1 MKRPFEMTFFKLRD
15 ALGDVS
21 QLSIRKQMCFKY
33 IEWKARGLDK
43 YKREWVDLTV
53 EFRKVEGRIGSKRT
67 KLEKLARG
75 HFRQRRQLKGNEAS
89 REGARAF
96 ALKQLAEG
104 TGIHSPEMKAR
115 RSETAKENMKRQ
127 TAENRNSNT
136 KEWVI
141 TCKEGG
147 EFRIRNLT
155 AFCREHNINYRNLHF
170 TAVSNWWAKGY
181 RARKYD
187 PLTDSEV
194 PTREEYEKEQ
204 GG

>member
-1 MKRPFEMTFFKLRD
+1 MLILEERFPD
-15 ALGDVS
+15 SSV
-21 QLSIRKQMCFKY
+21 LSIRKQFCLAY
-33 IEWKARGLDK
+33 IRWKGRGLEGL
-43 YKREWVDLTV
+43 KRAWVDLSV
-53 EFRKVEGRIGSKRT
+53 EFRKREGKIGLNRT
-67 KLEKLARG
+67 KLERLARQ

-104 TGIHSPEMKAR
+104 TGIHSPERKAL
-115 RSETAKENMKRQ
+115 RSQTAKENVRRQ
-127 TAENRNSNT
+127 VAENRSPGT

-170 TAVSNWWAKGY
+170 TAVSNWWAKGF

-187 PLTDSEV
+187 PLTDSGI
-194 PTREEYEKEQ
+194 PTREEFEKGRLSEP
-204 GG
+204 